1 MRGAAVVLLVAPACS
16 SDGHVDV
23 VLSGVDIDEDS
34 IVLVAGCFEEAGG
47 DAELRDG
54 QIVVTSLWGE
64 GSIDGDCATGVPL
77 DLAPGP
83 DVVDV
88 EGGKRFAL
96 VGEVYRQI
104 DYCGVETQRC
114 VPFSAEPV
122 PADCSLESLRFA
134 TVGMFA
140 GVYPIEVVRCEG
152 RWALVDIETC
162 RGFHGEESAF
172 CSGGAERVLLAASD
186 GRWAATGFEAELFC
200 PHPAESFGA
209 DDLPDWVCD
218 P

>member
-1 MRGAAVVLLVAPACS
+1 
-16 SDGHVDV
+16 VDV
-23 VLSGVDIDEDS
+23 EEDS

-64 GSIDGDCATGVPL
+64 GRIDGDCATGVPL

-96 VGEVYRQI
+96 VGDSYRQI

-140 GVYPIEVVRCEG
+140 GVYPIEVVRCEQVGAG
-152 RWALVDIETC
+152 RH
-162 RGFHGEESAF
+162 RN
-172 CSGGAERVLLAASD
+172 
-186 GRWAATGFEAELFC
+186 
-200 PHPAESFGA
+200 
-209 DDLPDWVCD
+209 LPGV
-218 P
+218 PRQ